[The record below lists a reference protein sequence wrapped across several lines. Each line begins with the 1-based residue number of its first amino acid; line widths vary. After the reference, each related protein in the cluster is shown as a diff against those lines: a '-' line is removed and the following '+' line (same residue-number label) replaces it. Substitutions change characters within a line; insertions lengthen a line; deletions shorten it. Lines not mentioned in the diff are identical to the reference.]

1 MARLLHRYITQQLHF
16 PVNGYLYYV
25 QRMGSVDGGKTFW
38 YCGYGKYCKTEEEA
52 REYINKSIEED
63 KSNE

>member
-1 MARLLHRYITQQLHF
+1 MARVLHRYITERLHF
-16 PVNGYLYYV
+16 PVDGYMYNV
-25 QRMGSVDGGKTFW
+25 QRWSSVDGGKNFY